1 MLQSF
6 IYFPGTSLWLFIHA
20 TYMALLYLFW
30 KSIEIE
36 HFKHDFFFFLLKVA
50 TGWHMLLVV
59 VNILFGVKILTEF
72 GEEEKL
78 NYSLPQIG
86 G

>member
-6 IYFPGTSLWLFIHA
+6 IFQAHHCGCSYMPPIWLFCICSGKVSK
-20 TYMALLYLFW
+20 L
-30 KSIEIE
+30 SILNMI
-36 HFKHDFFFFLLKVA
+36 FFLLKVA

>member
-1 MLQSF
+1 M
-6 IYFPGTSLWLFIHA
+6 I
-20 TYMALLYLFW
+20 
-30 KSIEIE
+30 
-36 HFKHDFFFFLLKVA
+36 FLSKVA